1 MGAAVAGAG
10 VAEVETVAEK
20 LADAGTFDTEAS
32 EMAATELLEETPLD
46 ALEVPG
52 IAAPAGAEAVDP
64 GVVNELSPE
73 LDNVGVPL
81 IGPEVLVPRDAV

>member
-20 LADAGTFDTEAS
+20 LEDAGTFDAEAS
-32 EMAATELLEETPLD
+32 EIAATELLKETPLD

-52 IAAPAGAEAVDP
+52 IAAPAGAEAVDAR
-64 GVVNELSPE
+64 VVNELSLE
-73 LDNVGVPL
+73 LDNDGVPP
-81 IGPEVLVPRDAV
+81 IGLEVLVLGDAI